1 MQRGRWLII
10 VAAALGALSLLMP
23 YFEADALGNVSAAT
37 AGALLPVA
45 AIIAAGVVA
54 LAGDRKEGL
63 TGLAS
68 VAAAAAVTLALVV
81 TGAITIDAVLAG
93 RDAGRLGVDAAIRS
107 GLWTL
112 AAASIAA
119 AIGVLAAMSR
129 RLS

>member
-10 VAAALGALSLLMP
+10 VAAALGALSLLVP
-23 YFEADALGNVSAAT
+23 YFEADALGAVSGAT

-45 AIIAAGVVA
+45 AIIGAAVIA

-63 TGLAS
+63 TGLGS
-68 VAAAAAVTLALVV
+68 VAAAATVALALVV

-93 RDAGRLGVDAAIRS
+93 READRLGVDAAIRG

-112 AAASIAA
+112 VAASIAA
-119 AIGVLAAMSR
+119 TIGVLAAMSR